1 MFEESS
7 RTSRQTEA
15 RVGMPASAGH
25 DGEDDTVQTP
35 SPTIST
41 DRIMERLEVLGVLE
55 DLEMAQELI
64 DVFIYDA
71 GQSLEELGRA
81 VGTGDVKAC
90 ERLAHRVKGSSLNL
104 GVDELGALAR
114 SMEEKGRSG
123 DMAGATEVYES
134 MRRTYNDLCVVARGI
149 LRKAA

>member
-1 MFEESS
+1 
-7 RTSRQTEA
+7 
-15 RVGMPASAGH
+15 MPASAGH
-25 DGEDDTVQTP
+25 NCEDRIGRTP
-35 SPTIST
+35 SPTVST

-64 DVFIYDA
+64 DVFVYDA

-81 VGTGDVKAC
+81 VGAGDAKVC

-123 DMAGATEVYES
+123 EMAGATEVYES
-134 MRRTYNDLCVVARGI
+134 MRLTYNAFCVVARGI
-149 LRKAA
+149 LRKVA